1 MARQAEEAEAA
12 AERKAA
18 ELSRALSSSQA
29 NIERLQR
36 QLDKVGLATEST
48 GVGGDGSFKAEAESL
63 KAELGEVLTVV
74 GGGSDAAAA
83 AAGGGEGG
91 AAADAAKA
99 LLPLS
104 RMKKGD
110 LVAECESRGLENGGT
125 VAELRARIRIERRQ
139 DALVA
144 QLVDRG
150 WSDRRARGALKATS
164 WDVDAAIKKL
174 VG

>member
-36 QLDKVGLATEST
+36 QLDKVDLATEST
-48 GVGGDGSFKAEAESL
+48 GVGGVGSFKAEAESL

-83 AAGGGEGG
+83 AAGGEGG

>member
-1 MARQAEEAEAA
+1 M
-12 AERKAA
+12 
-18 ELSRALSSSQA
+18 
-29 NIERLQR
+29 
-36 QLDKVGLATEST
+36 
-48 GVGGDGSFKAEAESL
+48 
-63 KAELGEVLTVV
+63 
-74 GGGSDAAAA
+74 
-83 AAGGGEGG
+83 
-91 AAADAAKA
+91 
-99 LLPLS
+99 
-104 RMKKGD
+104 
-110 LVAECESRGLENGGT
+110 AECESRGLENGGT

>member
-36 QLDKVGLATEST
+36 QLDKVDLATEST

-83 AAGGGEGG
+83 AGGEGG

>member
-36 QLDKVGLATEST
+36 QLDKVDLATEST

-83 AAGGGEGG
+83 AGGGEG

-125 VAELRARIRIERRQ
+125 VAELRARIRIERRH

>member
-1 MARQAEEAEAA
+1 MWVVAATRRRRRRAAR
-12 AERKAA
+12 
-18 ELSRALSSSQA
+18 S
-29 NIERLQR
+29 
-36 QLDKVGLATEST
+36 
-48 GVGGDGSFKAEAESL
+48 
-63 KAELGEVLTVV
+63 
-74 GGGSDAAAA
+74 
-83 AAGGGEGG
+83 G

-150 WSDRRARGALKATS
+150 WSDRRARAR
-164 WDVDAAIKKL
+164 
-174 VG
+174 

>member
-36 QLDKVGLATEST
+36 QLDKVDLATEST

-83 AAGGGEGG
+83 GGEGG

>member
-1 MARQAEEAEAA
+1 MTLPAA
-12 AERKAA
+12 LASTPVDAERAA
-18 ELSRALSSSQA
+18 ELR
-29 NIERLQR
+29 RV
-36 QLDKVGLATEST
+36 KWLAT
-48 GVGGDGSFKAEAESL
+48 GVLVATLIIFI
-63 KAELGEVLTVV
+63 
-74 GGGSDAAAA
+74 
-83 AAGGGEGG
+83 
-91 AAADAAKA
+91 AAKA

>member
-1 MARQAEEAEAA
+1 M
-12 AERKAA
+12 
-18 ELSRALSSSQA
+18 
-29 NIERLQR
+29 
-36 QLDKVGLATEST
+36 GLATEST
-48 GVGGDGSFKAEAESL
+48 GVAGDGSFKAEAESL
-63 KAELGEVLTVV
+63 KAELGEVLTVWV
-74 GGGSDAAAA
+74 VAATRRRRRAAARVA
-83 AAGGGEGG
+83 RRPTRRR
-91 AAADAAKA
+91 A

-104 RMKKGD
+104 RMKKGE
-110 LVAECESRGLENGGT
+110 LVAECESRGLETGGNRRR
-125 VAELRARIRIERRQ
+125 ARARIRIERRQ